1 MIGTVL
7 DANVIVSGILAPA
20 GPPGQVLAAWRA
32 EHFALVTS
40 PAILNEVERVLN
52 YQKIATRHGLGPDQ
66 VRAFVTE
73 LGYFSTVVEGK
84 IRLTVFREDPADD
97 RYLEAAVEGGASYI
111 VSGDR
116 LLLALDT
123 YEGIEI
129 LTPRRISPARIDSAR
144 CSAVK

>member
-1 MIGTVL
+1 MI
-7 DANVIVSGILAPA
+7 
-20 GPPGQVLAAWRA
+20 
-32 EHFALVTS
+32 
-40 PAILNEVERVLN
+40 
-52 YQKIATRHGLGPDQ
+52 
-66 VRAFVTE
+66 E
-73 LGYFSTVVEGK
+73 LGYFSTVVGGK

-129 LTPRRISPARIDSAR
+129 LTPRRFLQVLPETPTD
-144 CSAVK
+144 